1 MSVPSIVAENLTK
14 NYGSFTALS
23 KFNLK
28 IEGSKCVGFLGPNGA
43 GKTTTLKI
51 FTDMIRASEG
61 RALINGVDVHLNK
74 KKALGSTGALIE
86 SPEIYPA
93 LTPREAL
100 SMVAEI
106 RGLPRAE
113 ARIRIDET
121 VAEVKMSEWLDK
133 KVGKFSKG
141 MKQRINIAAAL
152 LSDPEVIMLDEPTT
166 GLDPRG
172 QAEVRDIVKDLK
184 KRNRLVFM
192 SSHLLN
198 EVQEICDEVAM
209 IDHGK
214 LIVYDSLSNVTT
226 RFSTDGS
233 NTVEVELS
241 RAIDDQSVRR
251 SIGSLAS
258 VSSVEWLDSRKVRIH
273 FSGGTQNQE
282 ILLQDLATMKIG
294 MISFRPSSSALED
307 TYLSLIKDTL

>member
-1 MSVPSIVAENLTK
+1 MSAPSIVAENLTK
-14 NYGSFTALS
+14 RYGSFTALS
-23 KFNLK
+23 NLNLK

-74 KKALGSTGALIE
+74 KKALGSVGALIE

-100 SMVAEI
+100 SMVADL

-113 ARIRIDET
+113 AKKKIEET
-121 VAEVKMSEWLDK
+121 VAEVKMNEWLDK

-184 KRNRLVFM
+184 KQNRLVFM

-226 RFSTDGS
+226 RFSSDGS
-233 NTVEVELS
+233 NTVDIELS
-241 RAIDDQSVRR
+241 KDIDDQSVNRN
-251 SIGSLAS
+251 IASLTS
-258 VSSVEWLDSRKVRIH
+258 VSSANRIDARKVRIH
-273 FSGGTQNQE
+273 FSGGIQNQE
-282 ILLQDLATMKIG
+282 RLLQDLATMKIG
-294 MISFRPSSSALED
+294 MISFRPSASALEE
-307 TYLSLIKDTL
+307 TYLNLIKDTL